1 MPWWNAQQTDKAR
14 EKCRA
19 WFRASM
25 HRLLAYTRLQ
35 VDDETDVEMLL
46 SGMIERVTQ
55 ACVQGRVPAEEED
68 LLRYSMRAIWH
79 DALRLRERNNHRREA
94 EKHFATAHAAEA
106 PVQHPCAHGEDAAT
120 QASLLRRAL
129 RELPE
134 EQTELITLHIWEELS
149 IAEIARRC
157 NTAES
162 TIRSRYTVALR
173 AVKAKLKQL
182 DIR

>member
-1 MPWWNAQQTDKAR
+1 MPWWNAQHTDKAR

-35 VDDETDVEMLL
+35 VDEETDVEMLL
-46 SGMIERVTQ
+46 SGVIERVTQ
-55 ACVQGRVPAEEED
+55 AVVDGRVPAEEVD

-79 DALRLRERNNHRREA
+79 DALRLRERNNHRHIA
-94 EKHFATAHAAEA
+94 EKHFATDRTSDAQEQHPRAHAK
-106 PVQHPCAHGEDAAT
+106 DAAT
-120 QASLLRRAL
+120 QAKQLRQAL

-134 EQTELITLHIWEELS
+134 EQAELISLHIWEELS
-149 IAEIARRC
+149 LAEIARRC
-157 NTAES
+157 HTAES

-173 AVKAKLKQL
+173 AMKAKLKQF